1 MALTA
6 EWRIF
11 GEFDV
16 VLVLNEDGS
25 VREAMTAGPAILH
38 DFLTRMNGLRSW
50 RSDRAVE
57 GSKRRAEPWGALVI
71 SRAETGEIIDMDP
84 ERFWTGV
91 HIWFRSRGVDYD
103 TPIAAG
109 AQPPAKEPIPGA

>member
-25 VREAMTAGPAILH
+25 VREVMTADAVILN
-38 DFLTRMNGLRSW
+38 DFLTTMSGLRSW
-50 RSDRAVE
+50 RSDHAVE
-57 GSKRRAEPWGALVI
+57 GEKRRPEPWGALVI

-103 TPIAAG
+103 TPIATG
-109 AQPPAKEPIPGA
+109 A

>member
-6 EWRIF
+6 EWRSF

-16 VLVLNEDGS
+16 VLVVEDGI
-25 VREAMTAGPAILH
+25 VREAMTAEPAILNN
-38 DFLTRMNGLRSW
+38 FLTSMSGLRSW
-50 RSDRAVE
+50 HSDHAVE
-57 GSKRRAEPWGALVI
+57 GEKHHPEPWGALVI

-84 ERFWTGV
+84 QRFWNGV

-103 TPIAAG
+103 TPIAAAG
-109 AQPPAKEPIPGA
+109 A